1 MIAYTFSASQRE
13 TGSPQN
19 RGFCGERT
27 SDGMIE
33 LSGLPGSERYVVR
46 EDEADAKRLKA
57 YGREADVCRGFGGSP
72 QQADGAVFPSGRTG
86 ERRACYAMC
95 I

>member
-1 MIAYTFSASQRE
+1 MIACTYLASQRE
-13 TGSPQN
+13 TGPPQN

-46 EDEADAKRLKA
+46 EDAADAKRIRA
-57 YGREADVCRGFGGSP
+57 YEREADGCRGFGGYP
-72 QQADGAVFPSGRTG
+72 QQADGAVFP
-86 ERRACYAMC
+86 
-95 I
+95 